1 MWLMAAGVADRI
13 EGAVESVSGP
23 WLYLVAGLLTFAETG
38 TMLFLVPGEIGLFVA
53 GAAAGAGNLNL
64 YVMLIV
70 ANVAAILGDAT
81 GFAIGRRYGPSLQH
95 SRLGSKMGAANWQRA
110 ERLIQR
116 RKGVIVLVGRWIG
129 FLRAIMP
136 ATAGMSGMSYR
147 SFLPWDL
154 VGCIT
159 WASTCVIG
167 GYVLGDNWTTL
178 AAQIG
183 KLGWL
188 LLAVVALA
196 FVVHKLRGRRRKA
209 GTVHLAEPTTHAERP
224 AETVSQGG
232 PDTSSDAGSDA
243 GSDADSDEG
252 SAAPTAG

>member
-1 MWLMAAGVADRI
+1 MSLLAVGFADRI
-13 EGAVESVSGP
+13 EQAIEAVSGP

-38 TMLFLVPGEIGLFVA
+38 TMFFLIPGEIGLFVA
-53 GAAAGAGNLNL
+53 GAAAGAGDLNL

-95 SRLGSKMGAANWQRA
+95 SRLGRKMGASNWRRA

-116 RKGVIVLVGRWIG
+116 RKGLIVLVGRWIG

-154 VGCIT
+154 AGCIT
-159 WASTCVIG
+159 WASVCVIG
-167 GYVLGDNWTTL
+167 GYVLGDNWTKL
-178 AAQIG
+178 AAQLG

-188 LLAVVALA
+188 LLAVVLVA
-196 FVVHKLRGRRRKA
+196 FAVHKLRGRRHKPGGDA
-209 GTVHLAEPTTHAERP
+209 DLAITAE
-224 AETVSQGG
+224 EG
-232 PDTSSDAGSDA
+232 AGSDEA
-243 GSDADSDEG
+243 
-252 SAAPTAG
+252 SATPTAS